1 MVAYTAK
8 RFSEYGEGCGTL
20 RANGGDAG
28 GVRRASSLSVLCY
41 EGQNVC
47 TDAEKAFTLQ
57 AGRPNQQH
65 IPTVVYD
72 ARGNGDG
79 DIAPTMTGHHNA
91 NISDYTAVVVERND
105 E

>member
-1 MVAYTAK
+1 MVEM
-8 RFSEYGEGCGTL
+8 RGGE
-20 RANGGDAG
+20 
-28 GVRRASSLSVLCY
+28 RRASSLSVLCY

-57 AGRPNQQH
+57 AGRPDQQH
-65 IPTVVYD
+65 ITTVVYD

-79 DIAPTMTGHHNA
+79 DTAPCVTGDHNGH
-91 NISDYTAVVVERND
+91 ISDYTAVLVEKH